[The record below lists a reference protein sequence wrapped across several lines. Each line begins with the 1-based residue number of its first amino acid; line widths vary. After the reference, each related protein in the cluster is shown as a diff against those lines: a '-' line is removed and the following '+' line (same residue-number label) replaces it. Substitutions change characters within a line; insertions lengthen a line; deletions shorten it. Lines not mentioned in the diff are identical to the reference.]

1 MSQERSQSGEDRA
14 SSLGLLVRLVLAI
27 GLILLA
33 ISVVGHI
40 LHLLFL
46 VAVIWVVGFVA
57 VGAYRLGRRR
67 GP

>member
-1 MSQERSQSGEDRA
+1 MREEQSEDKG
-14 SSLGLLVRLVLAI
+14 SSLGFLVKLALVV

-33 ISVVGHI
+33 ISVFVHV

-46 VAVIWVVGFVA
+46 IAVIWFIGFVGVA
-57 VGAYRLGRRR
+57 AYRLGRRR